1 MPENNQLQK
10 ISANCFLDMVDHNI
24 RMGRTEPC
32 FDKILYDS
40 RPTSLDRQP
49 PSNSDFVI
57 AYSTFP
63 GTVQYKCTCKII
75 IPSHLYGDGIT
86 KFHLSRN
93 LSEVPF

>member
-10 ISANCFLDMVDHNI
+10 ISANCFLDMIDHKVRI
-24 RMGRTEPC
+24 GGIQPC
-32 FDKILYDS
+32 TDRIQLDN

-63 GTVQYKCTCKII
+63 GTVQYM
-75 IPSHLYGDGIT
+75 
-86 KFHLSRN
+86 
-93 LSEVPF
+93 